1 MRSFDH
7 DLTREF
13 VTRLQ
18 SIPEDA
24 VPRWGKMSRAAMIAH
39 LATVVRYSMG
49 RSGSLPVRGSWM
61 TRRVAGPLILQGLLP
76 IPKNVRA
83 PRRAVPTSGIHLQDD
98 LETLQALLE
107 EYLQLVQADELTC
120 PPHPLFGDIGVDGWA
135 RFHVVHFE
143 HHLRQFGR

>member
-1 MRSFDH
+1 
-7 DLTREF
+7 
-13 VTRLQ
+13 
-18 SIPEDA
+18 
-24 VPRWGKMSRAAMIAH
+24 
-39 LATVVRYSMG
+39 
-49 RSGSLPVRGSWM
+49 M